1 MRVIAG
7 KFKGLNIQTIN
18 DASTRPMMSKARE
31 GIFNSLQND
40 FDDSL
45 VLDLFAGS
53 GSLGIEA
60 LSRGASFVTFVDT
73 STDCKKIINKNLSNI
88 DQNYVVLVL
97 NVNEYITQS
106 DKKFD
111 IIFYDPPYS
120 LLLNEIN
127 SDFNSIQ
134 NLMTENSKLIIHRH
148 KSSEQFVYPEGLE
161 LYKEKKYGQ
170 SNITILKK

>member
-1 MRVIAG
+1 MRIIAG
-7 KFKGLNIQTIN
+7 KFKGLNIKTIN
-18 DASTRPMMSKARE
+18 DASTRPMMSRARE

-73 STDCKKIINKNLSNI
+73 STDCKKIIDKNLSNI
-88 DQNYVVLVL
+88 DQNYTVLVL
-97 NVNEYITQS
+97 SVSDYITQS
-106 DKKFD
+106 EKKFD

-120 LLLNEIN
+120 LIVNEIN
-127 SDFNSIQ
+127 SDLNTIH
-134 NLMTENSKLIIHRH
+134 NLMLENSKLIIHRH

>member
-1 MRVIAG
+1 MRIIAG
-7 KFKGLNIQTIN
+7 KFKGLNIKTIN
-18 DASTRPMMSKARE
+18 DSSTRPMMSRARE
-31 GIFNSLQND
+31 GIFNSLQSDFND
-40 FDDSL
+40 AL

-60 LSRGASFVTFVDT
+60 LSRGASFVTFID
-73 STDCKKIINKNLSNI
+73 SSLNCKKTIDKNLFGI
-88 DQNYVVLVL
+88 DQNFTVLAISVHD
-97 NVNEYITQS
+97 YITQS

-111 IIFYDPPYS
+111 IIFYDPPFS
-120 LLLNEIN
+120 LLVNEIN
-127 SDFNSIQ
+127 SDINTIQ
-134 NLMTENSKLIIHRH
+134 NLMTKNSKLIIHRH

>member
-1 MRVIAG
+1 MRIIAG
-7 KFKGLNIQTIN
+7 KFKGLNIKTIN
-18 DASTRPMMSKARE
+18 DASTRPMMSRARE

-73 STDCKKIINKNLSNI
+73 SIDCKKIIDKNLSNI
-88 DQNYVVLVL
+88 DQNYTVLVL
-97 NVNEYITQS
+97 TVSDYITQS
-106 DKKFD
+106 EKKFD

-120 LLLNEIN
+120 LIVNEIN
-127 SDFNSIQ
+127 SDLNTIQ
-134 NLMTENSKLIIHRH
+134 NLMSENSKLIIHRH

>member
-1 MRVIAG
+1 MRIIAG
-7 KFKGLNIQTIN
+7 KFKGLNIKTIN
-18 DASTRPMMSKARE
+18 DASTRPMMSRARE

-73 STDCKKIINKNLSNI
+73 STDCKKIIDKNLSDI
-88 DQNYVVLVL
+88 DQNYTVLVL
-97 NVNEYITQS
+97 SVKDYITQS
-106 DKKFD
+106 EKKFD

-120 LLLNEIN
+120 LSVNEIN
-127 SDFNSIQ
+127 SDFNTIQ
-134 NLMTENSKLIIHRH
+134 NFMTENSKLVIHRH

>member
-1 MRVIAG
+1 MRIIAG

-18 DASTRPMMSKARE
+18 DASTRPMMSRARE

-73 STDCKKIINKNLSNI
+73 STDCKKIIDKNLSDI
-88 DQNYVVLVL
+88 DQNYTVLVL
-97 NVNEYITQS
+97 SVSDYITQS
-106 DKKFD
+106 EKKFD

-120 LLLNEIN
+120 LIVNEIN
-127 SDFNSIQ
+127 SDLNTIH
-134 NLMTENSKLIIHRH
+134 NLMSENSKLIIHRH

>member
-1 MRVIAG
+1 MRIIAG

-18 DASTRPMMSKARE
+18 DASTRPMMSRARE

-73 STDCKKIINKNLSNI
+73 STDCKKIIDKNLSDI
-88 DQNYVVLVL
+88 DQNYTVLVL
-97 NVNEYITQS
+97 TVSDYITQS
-106 DKKFD
+106 EKKFD

-120 LLLNEIN
+120 LIVNEIN
-127 SDFNSIQ
+127 SDLNTIH
-134 NLMTENSKLIIHRH
+134 NLMSENSKLIIHRH

>member
-1 MRVIAG
+1 MRIIAG
-7 KFKGLNIQTIN
+7 KFKGLKIKTIN
-18 DASTRPMMSKARE
+18 DASTRPMMSRARE

-73 STDCKKIINKNLSNI
+73 SIDCKKIIDKNLSNI
-88 DQNYVVLVL
+88 DQNYTVLVL
-97 NVNEYITQS
+97 SVSDYITQS
-106 DKKFD
+106 EKKFD

-120 LLLNEIN
+120 LIV
-127 SDFNSIQ
+127 NSI
-134 NLMTENSKLIIHRH
+134 NNS
-148 KSSEQFVYPEGLE
+148 
-161 LYKEKKYGQ
+161 
-170 SNITILKK
+170 T

>member
-88 DQNYVVLVL
+88 DQNYIVLVL

>member
-1 MRVIAG
+1 MRIIAG
-7 KFKGLNIQTIN
+7 KFKGLNIKTIN
-18 DASTRPMMSKARE
+18 DASTRPMMSRARE

-40 FDDSL
+40 FNDSL

-73 STDCKKIINKNLSNI
+73 SIDCKKIIDKNLSNI
-88 DQNYVVLVL
+88 DQNYTVLVL
-97 NVNEYITQS
+97 SVSDYITQS
-106 DKKFD
+106 EKKFD

-120 LLLNEIN
+120 LIVNEIN
-127 SDFNSIQ
+127 SDLNTIH
-134 NLMTENSKLIIHRH
+134 NLMSENSKLIIHRH
-148 KSSEQFVYPEGLE
+148 KSSVQFVYPEGLE

>member
-1 MRVIAG
+1 MRIIAG
-7 KFKGLNIQTIN
+7 KFKGLNIKTIN
-18 DASTRPMMSKARE
+18 DASTRPMMSRARE

-40 FDDSL
+40 FNDSL

-73 STDCKKIINKNLSNI
+73 STDCKKIIDKNLSNI
-88 DQNYVVLVL
+88 DQNYTVLVL
-97 NVNEYITQS
+97 SVSDYITQS
-106 DKKFD
+106 EKKFD

-120 LLLNEIN
+120 LIVNEIN
-127 SDFNSIQ
+127 SDLNTIH
-134 NLMTENSKLIIHRH
+134 NLMSENSKLIIHRH

-170 SNITILKK
+170 SNIIILKK

>member
-1 MRVIAG
+1 MRIIAG

-88 DQNYVVLVL
+88 DQNYIVLVL

>member
-1 MRVIAG
+1 MRIIAG
-7 KFKGLNIQTIN
+7 KFKGLKIKTIN
-18 DASTRPMMSKARE
+18 DASTRPMMSRARE

-73 STDCKKIINKNLSNI
+73 STDCKKIIDKNLSDI
-88 DQNYVVLVL
+88 DQNYTVLVL
-97 NVNEYITQS
+97 TVSDYITQS
-106 DKKFD
+106 EKKFD

-120 LLLNEIN
+120 LIVNEIN
-127 SDFNSIQ
+127 SDLNTIQ
-134 NLMTENSKLIIHRH
+134 NLMLENSKLIIHRH